1 MITKKEFFLY
11 MSELYEEP
19 YTDSEAYRAYKEIIN
34 CTDKSKLR
42 ELRPL
47 PKMKTKERLAYR
59 HALAANGKELTPRQ
73 LDQYLSMIE
82 LALSNVE

>member
-59 HALAANGKELTPRQ
+59 HDLAANGKELTPRQ

-82 LALSNVE
+82 LALSNIE